1 MSSLITVTDMSCIK
15 MNGIKYIVG
24 FDESCV
30 VLETEKGRIIVEGS
44 GLKVESLEKESG
56 NIVVSG
62 SITGLFLSRPKEQNG
77 LLKKLFK

>member
-15 MNGIKYIVG
+15 MNEIKYIVG

-30 VLETEKGRIIVEGS
+30 VLETEKGRIIIEGS
-44 GLKVESLEKESG
+44 DLKVESLEKENG
-56 NIVVSG
+56 DIVVSG
-62 SITGLFLSRPKEQNG
+62 SITGLFLSKQKEQGG